1 MHDCAQP
8 CTTDSRKTP
17 AKYKPVKYGHSKNQT
32 LQRVLCLRRFE
43 NKAIVNARSINEYY
57 QYLFELPVC
66 TRTKFVPRGSLSD
79 LSDPHLFRHRQ
90 NPPQDTHVT
99 APRPPCSTRLS
110 VSSVF
115 APNSKHRVQVT
126 PARRG
131 KVKKIR
137 SLDEDQTPAERRAGL
152 LPESRAPPATGLFA

>member
-1 MHDCAQP
+1 MHNCAQP
-8 CTTDSRKTP
+8 CTTASRKTP

-57 QYLFELPVC
+57 PYLFELPVC

-90 NPPQDTHVT
+90 NPPQDTYVT
-99 APRPPCSTRLS
+99 APIPPCSTRLS
-110 VSSVF
+110 VS
-115 APNSKHRVQVT
+115 
-126 PARRG
+126 
-131 KVKKIR
+131 
-137 SLDEDQTPAERRAGL
+137 
-152 LPESRAPPATGLFA
+152 TGLSFRQSWPAMVDTYRHTLQKSLMSI